1 MAPYPFRLEPLE
13 DFDPLVDFDMTGGD
27 DVWFARPQLF
37 FTCSLCP
44 TGRSQDKSSHREVLL
59 VFFSTFE
66 PISLTPNSFM
76 QRSGIPMVY
85 ERAASQLPTLYVCP
99 VENVLGRVPLIPCYL
114 KGNITTLFRSGS
126 DTMFPMV
133 LLLIPGK
140 TAGQAAGFSRS
151 TSGCGAMG
159 GRSPERSQWRM
170 LMRCGGSVFRSQG
183 AGEPKP

>member
-1 MAPYPFRLEPLE
+1 LE
-13 DFDPLVDFDMTGGD
+13 DFDPLVGFDMTGGD

-44 TGRSQDKSSHREVLL
+44 TGCSQDKSSHREVSP

-99 VENVLGRVPLIPCYL
+99 VENVQTYDIVCHTY
-114 KGNITTLFRSGS
+114 
-126 DTMFPMV
+126 DTYDV
-133 LLLIPGK
+133 V
-140 TAGQAAGFSRS
+140 GF
-151 TSGCGAMG
+151 G
-159 GRSPERSQWRM
+159 
-170 LMRCGGSVFRSQG
+170 
-183 AGEPKP
+183 

>member
-44 TGRSQDKSSHREVLL
+44 TERSQDKSSHREVSL

-99 VENVLGRVPLIPCYL
+99 VENVLGRVPLILCYL
-114 KGNITTLFRSGS
+114 AVRRCWTARAPPLRRRCGPGPSAGRSGRTGPWECGI
-126 DTMFPMV
+126 DTR
-133 LLLIPGK
+133 LLTPPASFRAQNPG
-140 TAGQAAGFSRS
+140 R
-151 TSGCGAMG
+151 
-159 GRSPERSQWRM
+159 RWD
-170 LMRCGGSVFRSQG
+170 L
-183 AGEPKP
+183 